1 MFKLGDW
8 LELLPKIFFSNKNTE
23 KTRGESLLQIETF
36 ICKKNEHPIHFDNRV
51 NTFMLQPWCEVK
63 DVKVNLCNENGHTMH
78 VVTVLYTDTTKE
90 HY

>member
-36 ICKKNEHPIHFDNRV
+36 ICKK
-51 NTFMLQPWCEVK
+51 K
-63 DVKVNLCNENGHTMH
+63 
-78 VVTVLYTDTTKE
+78 
-90 HY
+90 